1 MLSDR
6 PYMREDYQRERTSFL
21 VWFLCAIVAGF
32 IVQSIASV
40 WLNSGAFQNLI
51 ALTASGLKQ
60 FAFWQ
65 LFTYPLLH
73 AGPLHLL
80 FTGLGIFFIGRE
92 LTAHVGDRRLMWF
105 TVAATVIGGLVWFA
119 VNHAR
124 GGDLVGATSILFA
137 YLILFG
143 CLFPNREI
151 SFLIFFVIPVTTRP
165 KYVAWACVAIG
176 LFGFLFS
183 ELPGRSLGAHHSAH
197 LGAMAAAWLYYRYF
211 LAGDFT
217 FSRPSIELPKWMQR
231 SKKSAPAPAYKV
243 NVSTPPPSAAAPV
256 GRSDLRAEVD
266 RILDKINAKGFG
278 SLTPE
283 EKRVLDSAR
292 DTLSRR

>member
-6 PYMREDYQRERTSFL
+6 PYMRDDYQRERTPFL

-32 IVQSIASV
+32 IVQKVAEV
-40 WLNSGAFQNLI
+40 WLNSAGFQNLME
-51 ALTASGLKQ
+51 LSASGLRH
-60 FAFWQ
+60 FEAWR
-65 LFTYPLLH
+65 LLTYPLLH
-73 AGPLHLL
+73 QGALHLL

-92 LTAHVGDRRLMWF
+92 LAPQVGERRLLWF
-105 TVAATVIGGLVWFA
+105 TLGVTVVAGLAWFGI
-119 VNHAR
+119 NFAR
-124 GGDLVGATSILFA
+124 GGELVGATPILFA

-176 LFGFLFS
+176 LFGFIFS
-183 ELPGRSLGAHHSAH
+183 ELPRSGLGSHHSAH
-197 LGAMAAAWLYYRYF
+197 LGAMAAAWLYYRYV
-211 LAGDFT
+211 LTSDFT
-217 FSRPSIELPKWMQR
+217 FSRPSIELPRWMKR
-231 SKKSAPAPAYKV
+231 AKKTAPTPAYKV
-243 NVSTPPPSAAAPV
+243 NIAPSPPPAPPA
-256 GRSDLRAEVD
+256 RDDIRAEVD
-266 RILDKINAKGFG
+266 RILDKINAHGFG